1 MERSMK
7 KTIIAIIVALLPLLV
22 NAQEQY
28 ADSIVYRPAA
38 AVDST
43 LLGKSIFN
51 ILSAHSYGEGDIRI
65 HQSQAITNAMKQY
78 ISGNSSRK
86 ISGYRVRIF
95 FDNSQ
100 SARNVSESVMRTF
113 RAAHPGTPAYR
124 SYQNPFFRVVAGN
137 FRTKSEAMEFLQ
149 RVKSTYPAAIV
160 VKEDI
165 NYPAIDKQHNYVTD
179 TVSVRRPSAYL

>member
-7 KTIIAIIVALLPLLV
+7 KTIIAIIVAFFPLLA

-78 ISGNSSRK
+78 ISGNSSRNSCVQK
-86 ISGYRVRIF
+86 LPEPVLQGSGRRLQDEVGSHGIPPESEIDISGGHCGKGRHKLPGHRQTTQLRNRYGQRQKTVRIF
-95 FDNSQ
+95 
-100 SARNVSESVMRTF
+100 
-113 RAAHPGTPAYR
+113 
-124 SYQNPFFRVVAGN
+124 
-137 FRTKSEAMEFLQ
+137 
-149 RVKSTYPAAIV
+149 VK
-160 VKEDI
+160 
-165 NYPAIDKQHNYVTD
+165 
-179 TVSVRRPSAYL
+179 LC

>member
-1 MERSMK
+1 MK
-7 KTIIAIIVALLPLLV
+7 KTIIAIIVALFPLLA

-100 SARNVSESVMRTF
+100 SARNASESVMRTF

-124 SYQNPFFRVVAGN
+124 SYQNQGSGRRLQDEVGSHGIPPE
-137 FRTKSEAMEFLQ
+137 SE
-149 RVKSTYPAAIV
+149 I
-160 VKEDI
+160 DI
-165 NYPAIDKQHNYVTD
+165 SGGHCGKGRHKLPGH
-179 TVSVRRPSAYL
+179 R